1 MPIVRRPLPAP
12 GAGARPRHRGIP
24 AGITRLL
31 ILCFF
36 VVLIGMAR
44 PRLTPNQGGL
54 VVLVC
59 GLVTLGGAALFGL
72 ATWWTARGLP
82 MGSEAGRVI
91 DALRVLLRRIGLPL
105 LGLAFFLF
113 WTFVYV
119 GLWWYRPEGTF
130 TGLNP
135 HPYFADFFYYAVST
149 SFIAPPGDII
159 ASSRGAR
166 TATMIEMLTGFALVT
181 AYLASL
187 WEWRSYSTPP
197 ER

>member
-1 MPIVRRPLPAP
+1 
-12 GAGARPRHRGIP
+12 
-24 AGITRLL
+24 
-31 ILCFF
+31 
-36 VVLIGMAR
+36 MAR
-44 PRLTPNQGGL
+44 PRLTPGQAGL

-59 GLVTLGGAALFGL
+59 GLVTLAAALSLVIG
-72 ATWWTARGLP
+72 TWWIAKGLP
-82 MGSEAGRVI
+82 LGLEGRRLV
-91 DALRVLLRRIGLPL
+91 AAVRVLLRRVGLPL

-113 WTFVYV
+113 WTFFYV
-119 GLWWYRPEGTF
+119 GLWWYRPEATF
-130 TGLNP
+130 AGLSA

-187 WEWRSYSTPP
+187 FEWRSYASPP
-197 ER
+197 KS

>member
-1 MPIVRRPLPAP
+1 MPFVRRPMPTPASEPDRSRRLPP
-12 GAGARPRHRGIP
+12 GIS
-24 AGITRLL
+24 RLF
-31 ILCFF
+31 ILCVF

-44 PRLTPNQGGL
+44 PRLTPGQAGL

-59 GLVTLGGAALFGL
+59 GLVTLAAAMSLVIG
-72 ATWWTARGLP
+72 TWWIAKGLP
-82 MGSEAGRVI
+82 LGLEGRRLV
-91 DALRVLLRRIGLPL
+91 AAVRVLLRRVGLPL

-113 WTFVYV
+113 WTFFYV
-119 GLWWYRPEGTF
+119 GLWWYRPEATF
-130 TGLNP
+130 AGLSA

-187 WEWRSYSTPP
+187 FEWRSYASPP
-197 ER
+197 KA

>member
-1 MPIVRRPLPAP
+1 MPFVRRPMPTPASEPGRSRRLPP
-12 GAGARPRHRGIP
+12 GIS
-24 AGITRLL
+24 RLF
-31 ILCFF
+31 ILCVF

-44 PRLTPNQGGL
+44 PRLTPGQAGL

-59 GLVTLGGAALFGL
+59 GLVTLAAAMSLVIG
-72 ATWWTARGLP
+72 TWWIAKGLP
-82 MGSEAGRVI
+82 LGLEGRRLV
-91 DALRVLLRRIGLPL
+91 AAVRVLLRRVGLPL

-113 WTFVYV
+113 WTFFYV
-119 GLWWYRPEGTF
+119 GLWWYRPEATF
-130 TGLNP
+130 AGLSA

-187 WEWRSYSTPP
+187 FEWRSYASPP
-197 ER
+197 KS

>member
-1 MPIVRRPLPAP
+1 MPFVRRPMPAP
-12 GAGARPRHRGIP
+12 ASEPGRSRRLPPGIS
-24 AGITRLL
+24 RLF
-31 ILCFF
+31 ILCVF

-44 PRLTPNQGGL
+44 PRLTPGQAGL

-59 GLVTLGGAALFGL
+59 GLVTLAAAMSLVIG
-72 ATWWTARGLP
+72 TWWIAKGLP
-82 MGSEAGRVI
+82 LGLEGRRLV
-91 DALRVLLRRIGLPL
+91 AAVRVLLRRVGLPL

-113 WTFVYV
+113 WTFFYV
-119 GLWWYRPEGTF
+119 GLWWYRPEATF
-130 TGLNP
+130 AGLSA

-187 WEWRSYSTPP
+187 FEWRSYASPP
-197 ER
+197 KS

>member
-1 MPIVRRPLPAP
+1 MPFVRRPMPAP
-12 GAGARPRHRGIP
+12 ASEPGRSRRLPPGIS
-24 AGITRLL
+24 RLF
-31 ILCFF
+31 ILCVF

-44 PRLTPNQGGL
+44 PRLTPGQAGL

-59 GLVTLGGAALFGL
+59 GLVTLAAALSLVIG
-72 ATWWTARGLP
+72 TWWIAKGLP
-82 MGSEAGRVI
+82 LGLEGRRLV
-91 DALRVLLRRIGLPL
+91 AAVRVLLRRVGLPL

-113 WTFVYV
+113 WTFFYV
-119 GLWWYRPEGTF
+119 GLWWYRPEATF
-130 TGLNP
+130 AGLSA

-187 WEWRSYSTPP
+187 FEWRSYASPP
-197 ER
+197 KS